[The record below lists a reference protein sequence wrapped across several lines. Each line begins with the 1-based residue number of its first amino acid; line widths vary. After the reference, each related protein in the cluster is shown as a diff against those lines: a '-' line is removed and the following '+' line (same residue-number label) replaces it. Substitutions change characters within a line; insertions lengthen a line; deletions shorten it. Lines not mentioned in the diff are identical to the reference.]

1 MKIFTQQLSGTTTIT
16 AISHKIKKCLSTC
29 SYFYREV
36 TKERRSYP
44 LILLL
49 SVLAAAAAPFI
60 NITVPPRIIDELMGE
75 RNTSKLIFSVL
86 VIIVGNYCFAICLRF
101 LQEMRAKQEDWF
113 GRVFDLKMSEKSM
126 QMKFENTEKESALEA
141 EQKAGT
147 GMSWYSGGVRG
158 MSDCVTGI
166 CSATI
171 TFAGI
176 VCLIMWISPWLL
188 LVSLVTV
195 CINAFGTSK
204 INQASQAVFEKT
216 PAINKFYSYIYT
228 QITFREYAKELRLY
242 EGIELIAK
250 KAADNA
256 RQLNEMDNEC
266 AIRQFLWGI
275 PGTLASALKFGFS
288 YCFLGIQAIHGQ
300 ISIAEFVLCITAV
313 ETFTDGCLLPVIN
326 HSQQLM
332 MKCNFMNAFIEFM
345 HLEEEDKTGSSAIKK
360 EDVGDICFHHVS
372 FRYPGASQYILQDIN
387 LTIKKGERLS
397 IVGLNGAGK
406 STLVKLICRLYDVTE
421 GEIRINNKNINEYA
435 YSDYIKILSVVFQDF
450 KLFGYT
456 LNENICIGENEL
468 DSRITDKEKKE
479 QLLKIYETSGI
490 KQWVESL
497 KKRGNTILCKDF
509 DTEGVDPSGG
519 QAEKVAIARALY
531 HNAPVIILDEPTAAL
546 DPAAEYEI
554 YHRFHELVQGK
565 TAIYIS
571 HRLSS
576 CKFCDRII
584 VLGDKKIQET
594 GSHDELME
602 QNGLYAQMFRTQ
614 AQWYAK

>member
-1 MKIFTQQLSGTTTIT
+1 MKQQEEKGFIFNIRKSW
-16 AISHKIKKCLSTC
+16 STC
-29 SYFYREV
+29 RYFYKEV
-36 TKERRSYP
+36 TRERRSYP

-49 SVLAAAAAPFI
+49 SVLAAAASPFI
-60 NITVPPRIIDELMGE
+60 NIVIPPRIVNELMGE
-75 RNTSKLIFSVL
+75 KDIEKLIFYGVAI
-86 VIIVGNYCFAICLRF
+86 VVGNYCFAIILRF

-113 GRVFDLKMSEKSM
+113 GRMFDLRMSEKCM
-126 QMKFENTEKESALEA
+126 QMKFDNTEKESALEI
-141 EQKAGT
+141 EQKAET
-147 GMSWYSGGVRG
+147 GMSWYSGGIRG

-166 CSATI
+166 CSAI
-171 TFAGI
+171 LTFTG
-176 VCLIMWISPWLL
+176 VVYLVLQISPWLL
-188 LVSLVTV
+188 LVSLAAV

-204 INQASQAVFEKT
+204 INQASQEVFEKT

-228 QITFREYAKELRLY
+228 KITFREYAKELRLY
-242 EGIELIAK
+242 DGIGLIGK
-250 KAADNA
+250 KAVDNA

-266 AIRQFLWGI
+266 AIRQIKWGI
-275 PGTLASALKFGFS
+275 PGVFASALSYGFS
-288 YCFLGIQAIHGQ
+288 YCFLGILAIRGQ
-300 ISIAEFVLCITAV
+300 ISIAAFVMCITAI
-313 ETFTDGCLLPVIN
+313 ETFANGCLLPVIN

-345 HLEEEDKTGSSAIKK
+345 NLEEEEKGASDRIQK
-360 EDVGDICFHHVS
+360 EDMDEICFRHVS
-372 FRYPGASQYILQDIN
+372 FRYPGAREYILKDID
-387 LTIKKGERLS
+387 LTIRKGERLS

-421 GEIRINNKNINEYA
+421 GEIRINGKNIKEYT
-435 YSDYIKILSVVFQDF
+435 YSDYVRLLSVVFQDF

-456 LNENICIGENEL
+456 LDENICIGKSDAGVMDINE
-468 DSRITDKEKKE
+468 KEK
-479 QLLKIYETSGI
+479 QKIYEISGI
-490 KQWVESL
+490 REWVESL
-497 KKRGNTILCKDF
+497 DKKGDTILCKDF
-509 DTEGVDPSGG
+509 DTEGVEPSGG

-531 HNAPVIILDEPTAAL
+531 QDAPVIILDEPTAAL

-554 YHRFHELVQGK
+554 YHRFHELVRGK

-576 CKFCDRII
+576 CRFCHRII

-614 AQWYAK
+614 AQWYVGEQTN